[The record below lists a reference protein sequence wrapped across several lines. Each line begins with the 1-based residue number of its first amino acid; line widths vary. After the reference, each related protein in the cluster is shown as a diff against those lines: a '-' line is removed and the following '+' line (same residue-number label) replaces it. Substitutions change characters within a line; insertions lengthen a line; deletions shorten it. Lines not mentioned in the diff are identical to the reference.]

1 MQIPEALQNLGLSSK
16 EAVVYPALLKL
27 GRGSAASVAGEAGL
41 KRPTTYVILGELM
54 RKGLVLKIPRTRKQL
69 FAAKSPEE
77 FFAEARERLELAET
91 VLPQLVAISEKPE
104 KRFKTLY
111 FEGIKGLKEMY
122 AIGTNRMHQKEII
135 GFFAR
140 IVPGGPGDELEEK
153 VYRELTANRKDV
165 GITVRGVTP
174 DDTSL
179 GWYRAHIKDLDYK
192 IKFLDP
198 KDYLA
203 DTSMEIGEDY
213 VQVIS
218 HRYQQG
224 VHIDN
229 PDIANSMRQIFEMVW
244 KSRKEPVVGKTEIA
258 GT

>member
-1 MQIPEALQNLGLSSK
+1 MQMPEALQNLGLTEK
-16 EAVVYPALLKL
+16 ESRVYLALLRL
-27 GRGSAASVAGEAGL
+27 GRGSAASVASEAGL

-54 RKGLVLKIPRTRKQL
+54 QKGLVLKIPRTRKQL
-69 FAAKSPEE
+69 FTAKSPEE
-77 FFAEARERLELAET
+77 FFAEARERLELAEQ
-91 VLPQLVAISEKPE
+91 VLPQLIAISEKPE
-104 KRFKTLY
+104 KKFKTLY

-122 AIGTNRMHQKEII
+122 GIGTKRMQDKEIV

-140 IVPGGPGDELEEK
+140 VVPGGPGDELEEK
-153 VYRELTANRKDV
+153 VYRELTANRKDSN
-165 GITVRGVTP
+165 IRVRGVTP
-174 DDTSL
+174 DDASL
-179 GWYRAHIKDLDYK
+179 SWYREHIEDLGYK
-192 IKFLDP
+192 IKFIDQ

-203 DTSMEIGEDY
+203 DTSMEIGENY

-224 VHIDN
+224 VHIEN